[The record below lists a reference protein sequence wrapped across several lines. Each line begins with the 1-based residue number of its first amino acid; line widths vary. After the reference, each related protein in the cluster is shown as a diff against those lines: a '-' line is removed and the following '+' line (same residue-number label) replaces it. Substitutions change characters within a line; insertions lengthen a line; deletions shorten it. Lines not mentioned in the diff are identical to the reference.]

1 MPAILAGAEEAILA
15 KWIIAEGESFSIGQV
30 IAEVETEKALVEIPA
45 EKAGIMGRFLVEVG
59 KPTAVGVPVAVLLS
73 PGENAEVIDAFLA
86 SEAFSSVPT
95 KQSTAE
101 MSVSINDQAAPEI
114 LVAGAP
120 RADGRTF
127 ISPIARKM
135 ARENRLDVRT
145 LTGSGMGGRIVRI
158 DIERAIVTSPKWI
171 TSKEAKLQSQIAQGT
186 FIDTPHNGMRRAIA
200 RRLTES
206 KSTVPHFYIT
216 GDLKADEMLNLRKQF
231 NTWTS
236 TKISV
241 TDLLLKTVA
250 AAFGD
255 VPQAN
260 AIWTA
265 EAIRQFTDV
274 NISIAVATERGL
286 VTPVVRNVN
295 RMSVVETSTVAK
307 ELIDRARTGRLKQDE
322 IEGGTFSITNLGMF
336 GIQSFTA
343 ILNPPQSAILAV
355 GTATKKAV
363 VIENQIRIAQV
374 ITFTLSV
381 DHRALDGVV
390 AAEWF
395 AAFTKRF
402 ENPMWLVVSM

>member
-101 MSVSINDQAAPEI
+101 MSVSMNDQAAPE
-114 LVAGAP
+114 
-120 RADGRTF
+120 
-127 ISPIARKM
+127 SPIARKM

-307 ELIDRARTGRLKQDE
+307 ELIDRARNGRLKQDE

>member
-30 IAEVETEKALVEIPA
+30 IAEVETEKALVEMPA

-59 KPTAVGVPVAVLLS
+59 KSTAVGVPVAVLLA
-73 PGENAEVIDAFLA
+73 PGEKAEVIDAFLA
-86 SEAFSSVPT
+86 SESLSPITTQASAT
-95 KQSTAE
+95 E
-101 MSVSINDQAAPEI
+101 LSVSTNYQVAPEMNI
-114 LVAGAP
+114 VDTS
-120 RADGRTF
+120 RADSRIF

-135 ARENRLDVRT
+135 AREHRLDVEA
-145 LTGSGMGGRIVRI
+145 LTGSGMGGRIVRV
-158 DIERAIVTSPKWI
+158 DIERAIVASPKLI
-171 TSKEAKLQSQIAQGT
+171 TSVEPKLPSQILQGT
-186 FIDTPHNGMRRAIA
+186 FIDTPHNGMRKAIA

-216 GDLKADEMLNLRKQF
+216 GDLKADEMLNLREQF
-231 NTWTS
+231 NRWAP
-236 TKISV
+236 TKISI

-265 EAIRQFTDV
+265 EAIRQFADV
-274 NISIAVATERGL
+274 DISIAVATERGL
-286 VTPVVRNVN
+286 VTPVVRSVN
-295 RMSVVETSTVAK
+295 RMTVTETSSVAK
-307 ELIDRARTGRLKQDE
+307 ELIDRARAGRLKQNE

-336 GIQSFTA
+336 GTQSFSA
-343 ILNPPQSAILAV
+343 ILNPPQSGILAV
-355 GTATKKAV
+355 GAATRKAV
-363 VIENQIRIAQV
+363 VIEGQIQIAQV

-390 AAEWF
+390 AAQWF

-402 ENPMWLVVSM
+402 ESPMWLVMSV